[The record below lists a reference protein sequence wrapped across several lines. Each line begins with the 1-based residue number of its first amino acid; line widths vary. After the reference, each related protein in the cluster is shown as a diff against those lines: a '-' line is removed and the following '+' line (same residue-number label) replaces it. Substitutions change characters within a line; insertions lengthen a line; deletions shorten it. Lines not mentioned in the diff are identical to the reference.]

1 MVITGKIG
9 TETRYTRWNKNGM
22 GISMERDG
30 SGQVGL
36 TIISAFLGDR
46 RSWRAA
52 VGAPPPLPLSHTVWR
67 WYRIICRIWLYHPQF
82 SLVI

>member
-1 MVITGKIG
+1 
-9 TETRYTRWNKNGM
+9 
-22 GISMERDG
+22 MERDG

-52 VGAPPPLPLSHTVWR
+52 VGAPLPSPFRIQFDAGIGLFAVFDSITRSFLLLSSYC
-67 WYRIICRIWLYHPQF
+67 WYGAL
-82 SLVI
+82 L